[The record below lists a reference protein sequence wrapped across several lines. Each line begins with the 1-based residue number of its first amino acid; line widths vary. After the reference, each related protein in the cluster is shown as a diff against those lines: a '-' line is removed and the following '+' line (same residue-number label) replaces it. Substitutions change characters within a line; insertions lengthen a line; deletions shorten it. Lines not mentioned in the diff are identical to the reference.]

1 MHRAFALDHVKSLV
15 GIMAVHVVFVAGLGV
30 NMQPGMESLRVKNP
44 FSLLVLVRHLDQ
56 IINFNWHSPSA
67 IVDSA

>member
-1 MHRAFALDHVKSLV
+1 
-15 GIMAVHVVFVAGLGV
+15 MAVHVVFVAGLGV
-30 NMQPGMESLRVKNP
+30 NMQPGMKSLRVENP

-56 IINFNWHSPSA
+56 VVNFDWHNPST